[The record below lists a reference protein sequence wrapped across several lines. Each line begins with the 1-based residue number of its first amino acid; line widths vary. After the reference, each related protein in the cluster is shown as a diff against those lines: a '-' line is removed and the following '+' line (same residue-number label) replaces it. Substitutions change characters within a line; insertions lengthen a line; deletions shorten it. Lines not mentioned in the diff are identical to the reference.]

1 MCRVNGLKGRFNMLA
16 STVRVAIL
24 GTGKIGIDLL
34 FKIQRSEL
42 LSCVLVAGRSAGSA
56 GLEIARQQ
64 GVPTSDEGIN
74 AILNN
79 IDGIDIVFDATSAF
93 AHVRH
98 WDALKETRVKV
109 IDMTPSQLGKAIV
122 PAVNL
127 TEIGLVRHANMISCG
142 GQSSIPIINAVS
154 EVVEDMEYVEVVS
167 SIASKSAG
175 AATRINLDEYIH
187 TTERGILSFS
197 RARRGK
203 VILILN
209 PAEPPVSMQTTISF
223 QLENPH
229 MKEIVHAVRA
239 RVESVKRYVPGY
251 DLIIE
256 PKQIESN
263 RVVVMVKVVGMGD
276 YLPKYAGN
284 LDIINSAAI
293 AVAEKMATSI
303 LNVGANFQ

>member
-1 MCRVNGLKGRFNMLA
+1 MVTSPIK
-16 STVRVAIL
+16 VAIL

-34 FKIQRSEL
+34 FKIQRSES
-42 LSCVLVAGRSAGSA
+42 LSCVLVAGRSAASS
-56 GLEIARQQ
+56 GLEIAHQQ
-64 GVPTSDEGIN
+64 GIPVSDEGIK
-74 AILNN
+74 AILSN
-79 IDGIDIVFDATSAF
+79 IDGIDIVFDATSAL

-98 WDALKETRVKV
+98 WAALEKTRVKV
-109 IDMTPSQLGKAIV
+109 IDMTPSKLGKAIV

-127 TEIGLVRHANMISCG
+127 SDAGQARHANMISCG
-142 GQSSIPIINAVS
+142 GQLSIPIVNAVS
-154 EVVEDMEYVEVVS
+154 EAVEAMEYVEVVS

-197 RARRGK
+197 RARRSK

-209 PAEPPVSMQTTISF
+209 PADPPVSMQTTISF
-223 QLENPH
+223 QLENPP

-239 RVESVKRYVPGY
+239 RVEAVKRYVPGY

-263 RVVVMVKVVGMGD
+263 RVVVMIKIVGIGD

-284 LDIINSAAI
+284 LDIINCAAI
-293 AVAEKMATSI
+293 AVAEKMASAM
-303 LNVGANFQ
+303 LG